1 MKRLLISAAFLA
13 MAGSAHAQMGRG
25 PSPDL
30 DRDGKVTFAEFKSA
44 QADRMMAR
52 LDANK
57 DGKISKAESKVM
69 EDMAQRFGGADAAAR
84 IAQMW
89 TLGDTN
95 RDSQLSRAELEAGSK
110 RRFDAADSNHD
121 GWLSKGEL
129 LTMRQNRG
137 RDG

>member
-1 MKRLLISAAFLA
+1 MKRLVISVAFLA
-13 MAGSAHAQMGRG
+13 MATSAHAQMGRG

-30 DRDGKVTFAEFKSA
+30 DHDGKVTFAEFRKA
-44 QADRMMAR
+44 QADRMLER
-52 LDANK
+52 LDTNK

-69 EDMAQRFGGADAAAR
+69 EDMARRFGGAEGATR
-84 IAQMW
+84 IARMW

-95 RDSQLSRAELEAGSK
+95 KDSLLSRAELEAGSK
-110 RRFDAADSNHD
+110 RRFDAADSNRD

>member
-1 MKRLLISAAFLA
+1 MKRLAISAAFLA
-13 MAGSAHAQMGRG
+13 MASSAHAQMGRG

-30 DRDGKVTFAEFKSA
+30 DRDGKVTFAEFKTA
-44 QADRMMAR
+44 QADRMMQR

-57 DGKISKAESKVM
+57 DGRISKAESKVM

-95 RDSQLSRAELEAGSK
+95 KDSLLSRAELEAGSK

-121 GWLSKGEL
+121 GWLSQGEL